1 MSFLGSKPI
10 PLNVSK
16 HAIVLISLISI
27 VDCVGSAHAWNME
40 RVDVHFMESHADKNV
55 LLLLLGLRI
64 GIEEI
69 VEDVFECFDLVN
81 RPFLLLFASPGL
93 VFLDG

>member
-1 MSFLGSKPI
+1 
-10 PLNVSK
+10 
-16 HAIVLISLISI
+16 
-27 VDCVGSAHAWNME
+27 ME
-40 RVDVHFMESHADKNV
+40 RVDVHLMESHTDKNV

-69 VEDVFECFDLVN
+69 VEDVFKGFDLID
-81 RPFLLLFASPGL
+81 RPFLLLFACPCL

>member
-1 MSFLGSKPI
+1 
-10 PLNVSK
+10 
-16 HAIVLISLISI
+16 
-27 VDCVGSAHAWNME
+27 
-40 RVDVHFMESHADKNV
+40 MESHADKNV